1 MNMKRTL
8 FFSRY
13 PTTVWVR
20 LFGELVTELSLS
32 MIAPFLVLYLNE
44 QMGSSVPLT
53 MLVIGLQPASE
64 IALTL
69 AAGGVT
75 DRYGRKSVMLVALGL
90 QALAMLGMAFAHSL
104 AAFAILYMVNG
115 AGRSLFI
122 PAARALLADTVPH
135 RLQSEAFALLNTASY
150 IGAAAGPLVGVLVYQ
165 SAPGLAF
172 LLTAFSLA
180 LYAACVWWKIPAS
193 APEASSLARTPSLA
207 SDGDLRAPG
216 ALHAF
221 RPALRLML
229 LAMPISLFYAQTET
243 NLQLHLKNTFA
254 DYVELLAM
262 LAATKAAASILLE
275 FWLVKWTQH
284 VSPRI
289 LIAGSYV
296 CFAVVSVAY
305 AHSDSAAVLLAM
317 QLVFILGESVGLN
330 HLLTLVARIAPPSM
344 RGRYFAIT
352 GLHWDISRAVGPY
365 LGSLVL
371 LHFGGAFLFGATA
384 VLLLVGALAQ
394 YLFMQRMEKAS
405 PSLREG
411 SSM

>member
-1 MNMKRTL
+1 MKRTSL
-8 FFSRY
+8 FTRY

-20 LFGELVTELSLS
+20 LFGELVTQLSLS
-32 MIAPFLVLYLNE
+32 MITPFLILYLNE
-44 QMGSSVPLT
+44 QAGSSVPLT

-69 AAGGVT
+69 IAGGVT

-104 AAFAILYMVNG
+104 AAFAILYMING

-135 RLQSEAFALLNTASY
+135 KLQSEAFALLNTASY
-150 IGAAAGPLVGVLVYQ
+150 IGAAAGPLVGVLIYQ
-165 SAPGLAF
+165 SDPSLAF
-172 LLTAFSLA
+172 QLTAFSLV

-193 APEASSLARTPSLA
+193 APEESSSARTPSPA
-207 SDGDLRAPG
+207 FAGDLPAP
-216 ALHAF
+216 AARHTI
-221 RPALRLML
+221 RPALHLML

-243 NLQLHLKNTFA
+243 NLQLHLKNTFT
-254 DYVELLAM
+254 DYLELLAM
-262 LAATKAAASILLE
+262 LASTKAAASIFLE
-275 FWLVKWTQH
+275 FWLVKWTQR

-289 LIAGSYV
+289 LITGSYV
-296 CFAVVSVAY
+296 CFAAVSAAY
-305 AHSDSAAVLLAM
+305 AQSDSAAVLLAI
-317 QLVFILGESVGLN
+317 QLVLILGESVGLN

-352 GLHWDISRAVGPY
+352 GLHWDISRAAGPY

-371 LHFGGAFLFGATA
+371 IHFGGAWLFGASA
-384 VLLLVGALAQ
+384 VLLLIGALAQ
-394 YLFMQRMEKAS
+394 YLYLQRMEKAS

>member
-1 MNMKRTL
+1 MNMKRTP
-8 FFSRY
+8 FFSHY

-20 LFGELVTELSLS
+20 LFGELVTELCHS
-32 MIAPFLVLYLNE
+32 MIAPFLILYLNE
-44 QMGSSVPLT
+44 HLGGSVPLT

-75 DRYGRKSVMLVALGL
+75 DRYGRKPVMLVALCL

-122 PAARALLADTVPH
+122 PAGRALLADTVPYK
-135 RLQSEAFALLNTASY
+135 LQSEAFALLNTAGY
-150 IGAAAGPLVGVLVYQ
+150 IGAAAGPLAGVLVYQ

-172 LLTAFSLA
+172 LLTAFSLV
-180 LYAACVWWKIPAS
+180 LYAAYVWWKIPSTAAGAAS
-193 APEASSLARTPSLA
+193 AACTPSPH
-207 SDGDLRAPG
+207 SGGDLRAPDAPH
-216 ALHAF
+216 AL

-254 DYVELLAM
+254 DHVKLLAM
-262 LAATKAAASILLE
+262 LAATKAAASILFE
-275 FWLVKWTQH
+275 FWLVKRTQH
-284 VSPRI
+284 LSSRY

-296 CFAVVSVAY
+296 CFAAVSFAY
-305 AHSDSAAVLLAM
+305 AHSGSAAVLLAM

-330 HLLTLVARIAPPSM
+330 QMLTLVSRIAPPSM

-352 GLHWDISRAVGPY
+352 GLHWDISRMLGPY

-371 LHFGGAFLFGATA
+371 LHSGGTFLFGATA
-384 VLLLVGALAQ
+384 VLLLFGGLAQ
-394 YLFMQRMEKAS
+394 HLFLRRLEKAS

-411 SSM
+411 SGM